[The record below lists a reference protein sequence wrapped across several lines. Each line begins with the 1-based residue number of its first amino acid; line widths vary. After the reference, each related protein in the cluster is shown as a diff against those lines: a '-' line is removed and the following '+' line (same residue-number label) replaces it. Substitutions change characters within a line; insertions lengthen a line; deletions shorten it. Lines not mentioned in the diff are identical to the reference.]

1 MRKYTLF
8 ISIVVHVAGAA
19 ALFVA
24 PLLALDSLPSVRDRA
39 TWIAA
44 RAVETPRVQ
53 PPGARSA
60 KAAAPVVAPV
70 EAPSGL
76 PPDSDQPADG
86 PGVPSFEP
94 GGGAGDVPGGI
105 GGGGITIAPPPLPPP
120 APEARRILRVGSV
133 VAPPRKI
140 VDVAPAYPR
149 LAAQAGVSGVVVLEA
164 VIAEDGSVRDLKVL
178 RSVPLL
184 DQAALDAVRQW
195 RYSPT
200 TLGGVPVSVVMTV
213 TVNFA
218 LR

>member
-8 ISIVVHVAGAA
+8 LSILVHVVGAA
-19 ALFVA
+19 ALFVV

-44 RAVETPRVQ
+44 RAVEPPPPQ
-53 PPGARSA
+53 PPAVGPAR
-60 KAAAPVVAPV
+60 AAASLAVPV

-94 GGGAGDVPGGI
+94 AGGGGDVPGGI
-105 GGGGITIAPPPLPPP
+105 GGGGIAIAPPPPPPP
-120 APEARRILRVGSV
+120 APEARRIVRAGSV
-133 VAPPRKI
+133 LAPPRKI
-140 VDVAPAYPR
+140 VDVAPIYPR
-149 LAAQAGVSGVVVLEA
+149 LAAQAGVSGIVVLEA
-164 VIAEDGSVRDLKVL
+164 VIAEDGTVRDLKVL

-184 DQAALDAVRQW
+184 DQAAIDAVRQW
-195 RYSPT
+195 RYTPT
-200 TLGGVPVSVVMTV
+200 TLGGVAVSVVMTV